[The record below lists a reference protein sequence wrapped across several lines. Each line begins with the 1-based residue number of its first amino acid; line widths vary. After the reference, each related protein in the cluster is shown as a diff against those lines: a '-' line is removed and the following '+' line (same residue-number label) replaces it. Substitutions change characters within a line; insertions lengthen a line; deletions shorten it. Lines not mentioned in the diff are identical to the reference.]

1 MKKIILTLVCAA
13 GLTQFEGSAKANDY
27 TVDITPS
34 DNIAKAYISAWNI
47 GPNNTASFL
56 WGQSYASF
64 QANNLSQI
72 FISLS
77 PQIPTPTGFI
87 FAGYDNSGTHAIV
100 SSQSILSGSWDSN
113 FNPLNLNP
121 LNETSIINDIMA
133 GGNIELKNFESYNN
147 DKLLSQ
153 LVGNVANAKL
163 YEFSS
168 AVDIGTFKVTLQSAP
183 EPSTYALFGIG
194 ALALVISYRR
204 KVA

>member
-13 GLTQFEGSAKANDY
+13 GLTQFEGSAKAIDY
-27 TVDITPS
+27 TVDILPS

-47 GPNNTASFL
+47 GQNNTASFL

-77 PQIPTPTGFI
+77 PQIPTPAGFI

-100 SSQSILSGSWDSN
+100 SSQIIPPLNGTWNSN
-113 FNPLNLNP
+113 FAPFLEGN
-121 LNETSIINDIMA
+121 IINDISL
-133 GGNIELKNFESYNN
+133 GGNVELNNFEFFFNN
-147 DKLLSQ
+147 KLLCQ
-153 LVGNVANAKL
+153 QVGNVVDAKL

-194 ALALVISYRR
+194 AIGLLMVMRR
-204 KVA
+204 KKAA

>member
-27 TVDITPS
+27 TVDILPS

-47 GPNNTASFL
+47 GLNNTASFL

-77 PQIPTPTGFI
+77 PQIPTATGFI

-100 SSQSILSGSWDSN
+100 SSQSILSGTWDFN
-113 FNPLNLNP
+113 FAPFLEVN
-121 LNETSIINDIMA
+121 IINDISL
-133 GGNIELKNFESYNN
+133 GGNVELNNFEFYFNK
-147 DKLLSQ
+147 KLLCQ
-153 LVGNVANAKL
+153 LVGNVADAKL

-194 ALALVISYRR
+194 TIGLLMVLRR
-204 KVA
+204 KKAA